1 MYRKNSRKTQHHFSV
16 RKGFVLMGVFGIF
29 GLNTSMSMGLI
40 SEDRKDVIQGH
51 AERGQ
56 IIIEGK
62 VTRVQGEFTGKD
74 FSQMEDQRYIVE
86 TPFGREWDLHFGEN
100 TLKIGHIFLG
110 DQVRASIGKEGSLQ
124 TVQKIEQVKPNS
136 HHTMVRRSI
145 KGMLEK
151 RNGNF
156 LYVKQGDHTEI
167 VHLDTESVLEGNIRE
182 GSKIVAQLG
191 EAGYGIKIQE
201 LKGEAEAN
209 SN

>member
-16 RKGFVLMGVFGIF
+16 RKGFVLMVVIGIL
-29 GLNTSMSMGLI
+29 GLNASMSMGLI

-62 VTRVQGEFTGKD
+62 VTRVQGEFIGKD
-74 FSQMEDQRYIVE
+74 FSQMKDQRYLVE
-86 TPFGREWDLHFGEN
+86 TPVGREWDLHFEEK
-100 TLKIGHIFLG
+100 TLKIGDIFLG
-110 DQVRASIGKEGSLQ
+110 DQVRASIGKDGSLH
-124 TVQKIEQVKPNS
+124 TVQKIEQSKANPK
-136 HHTMVRRSI
+136 HAMVRRSI

-156 LYVKQGDHTEI
+156 LYVKQGNHTEI
-167 VHLDTESVLEGNIRE
+167 VHLDTKSVLEGNIRE

-201 LKGEAEAN
+201 LKGESETN

>member
-1 MYRKNSRKTQHHFSV
+1 MYRKNSRKIQHPFPA
-16 RKGFVLMGVFGIF
+16 RKGFVLMVVVGIL

-40 SEDRKDVIQGH
+40 SEERKDLIQGQG
-51 AERGQ
+51 ERGE

-74 FSQMEDQRYIVE
+74 FSQMKDQRYIVE
-86 TPFGREWDLHFGEN
+86 TPFGREWDLHFKEK
-100 TLKIGHIFLG
+100 TLKIGNIFLG
-110 DQVRASIGKEGSLQ
+110 DQVRASIGKDGSLQ
-124 TVQKIEQVKPNS
+124 TVQKIEQNKSNS
-136 HHTMVRRSI
+136 HHAMVRRSI

-151 RNGNF
+151 RKGNF

-182 GSKIVAQLG
+182 GSTIVAQLG

-201 LKGEAEAN
+201 LKGETEAN

>member
-1 MYRKNSRKTQHHFSV
+1 MYKKHASYTRHHFPV
-16 RKGFVLMGVFGIF
+16 RKGVVLVVLVGVL

-40 SEDRKDVIQGH
+40 SEDRKDVSKGH
-51 AERGQ
+51 PEKGQ

-74 FSQMEDQRYIVE
+74 FSQMKDQRYVVE
-86 TPFGREWDLHFGEN
+86 TPFGREWDLHFGEK
-100 TLKIGHIFLG
+100 TLKVGSIFLG
-110 DQVRASIGKEGSLQ
+110 DQVRASIGKDGSLQ
-124 TVQKIEQVKPNS
+124 TVQKIEPEKPNS
-136 HHTMVRRSI
+136 HHAMVRRSI

-167 VHLDTESVLEGNIRE
+167 VHLDTLSVLEGNIRE